1 MVIICSFPFS
11 FLLLNFPF
19 HEDKSASRCGKN
31 TLKQAEDHK
40 VVAFLSCPVLCC
52 PFDPFALVFRLDHLW
67 ILLSSTVQNR
77 VCDWSLGTASV
88 LPWWVVWDEKS
99 TIHAFSVWDLFICMT
114 SRPLWESSPLGDC
127 WQSKTNQ
134 IKAKLGRFSYTKSCS
149 KTKLHF
155 CGALSW
161 LCVSPVKRQRRAGR
175 KSQLLSKC
183 PNLIY
188 LLLPSP
194 TQTVLL
200 TC

>member
-1 MVIICSFPFS
+1 MEKVLWSRLRILRSYLFCPVPSH
-11 FLLLNFPF
+11 PF
-19 HEDKSASRCGKN
+19 H
-31 TLKQAEDHK
+31 
-40 VVAFLSCPVLCC
+40 
-52 PFDPFALVFRLDHLW
+52 PFALVCRLDHLW

-77 VCDWSLGTASV
+77 VCDWSPGTASV
-88 LPWWVVWDEKS
+88 FPWWVVWDAKR

-114 SRPLWESSPLGDC
+114 SRPLWESSPLGDS

-134 IKAKLGRFSYTKSCS
+134 IKAKLEKFSYTKSCS
-149 KTKLHF
+149 ETKLHF

-161 LCVSPVKRQRRAGR
+161 LCVSAVKRQRQAGR

-188 LLLPSP
+188 FLLPSP